1 MFDTDDI
8 RQLFDWGGLTLDDL
22 FKTQET
28 INELAERSREFRTA
42 LYAWLEYGDVFAE
55 MLQATKM
62 GEERH
67 WRASPGWGIEEYFP
81 G

>member
-8 RQLFDWGGLTLDDL
+8 RQLFDCLTLDDL

-67 WRASPGWGIEEYFP
+67 WLASLGWGIEEYFP

>member
-8 RQLFDWGGLTLDDL
+8 RQLFDCLTLDDL

-28 INELAERSREFRTA
+28 INGLAERSTEFRA
-42 LYAWLEYGDVFAE
+42 AMKAWLTYGDVFAE
-55 MLQATKM
+55 MVAAAET

-67 WRASPGWGIEEYFP
+67 WRASLGWGIEEYFP